1 MHTHTCTHTH
11 AHTHTK
17 VNNLHVYTYTIIY
30 IDICTF
36 SQWHVYIIHTVSLM
50 IYDKDFEL
58 CPEVNEKHVLW

>member
-1 MHTHTCTHTH
+1 M
-11 AHTHTK
+11 
-17 VNNLHVYTYTIIY
+17 HVYTYTIIY